1 MSELNNYVPKI
12 KLTLGDK
19 ILETTR
25 NMVSNLSKF
34 DAVGSIEHNGN
45 TKEVYKAI
53 QEDLYDFQCYLGATD
68 GDDAT
73 HYFCDKEARLIA
85 DVSALDDVYGQI
97 SQARW
102 LLGSDADKVQINEC
116 LHEWIDHLYKYAKAI
131 EQYGIRLYDVSSFK
145 LVNGKHPFPH
155 MQSLLEEHLGLR
167 IDEDDNGLFYV
178 AYDGRGME
186 YGDWRFCPK
195 VIEHERYSQ
204 GIPIKLDDGSYKK
217 DKWGK
222 IVYTEYTQFTERE
235 YVIEV
240 TKFATDPDSI
250 TTIDV
255 PFGSFYGFY
264 REIANQ

>member
-25 NMVSNLSKF
+25 RMVSNLSKF

-45 TKEVYKAI
+45 DKEVYEAI
-53 QEDLYDFQCYLGATD
+53 GEELADFMHYLGATD
-68 GDDAT
+68 FDDGT
-73 HYFCDKEARLIA
+73 HYFGEREAKIIA
-85 DVSALDDVYGQI
+85 DVSALDDAYDQI

-102 LLGSDADKVQINEC
+102 LMGSDADKVQINEC
-116 LHEWIDHLYKYAKAI
+116 LHAWIDHLDKYARASF
-131 EQYGIRLYDVSSFK
+131 QHGIRFYDVSSFK
-145 LVNGKHPFPH
+145 LVDGKHPFPH

-167 IDEDDNGLFYV
+167 INEDDNGLFYV

-235 YVIEV
+235 DVIEV
-240 TKFATDPDSI
+240 TKFAIDPDSI

-255 PFGSFYGFY
+255 PFSKFYGFY